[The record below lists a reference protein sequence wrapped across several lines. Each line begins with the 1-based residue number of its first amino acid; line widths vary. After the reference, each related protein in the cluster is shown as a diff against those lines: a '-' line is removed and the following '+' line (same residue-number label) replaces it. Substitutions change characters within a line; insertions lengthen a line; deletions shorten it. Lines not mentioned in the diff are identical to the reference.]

1 MVRSMLVGLVVA
13 GLLASGIAFAQ
24 GPRSGGPGRR
34 GGPGA
39 GLPLERLNLSEA
51 QRTQLQEI
59 RDRHR
64 DDMRAAMAK
73 LEAARQ
79 AQQTAI
85 EKVPADEAQI
95 TSLTHDMTQA
105 EVEVAIQMS
114 RLNTEMWSVLTP
126 EQRTEATKLRA
137 ERQSRV
143 EERRQRR

>member
-1 MVRSMLVGLVVA
+1 
-13 GLLASGIAFAQ
+13 
-24 GPRSGGPGRR
+24 
-34 GGPGA
+34 
-39 GLPLERLNLSEA
+39 LPLERLNLSEA